1 MKTSR
6 LMLLILVLL
15 ASCTQR
21 SGSSTVKPN
30 TTSNP
35 ATTTPPPPPNN
46 GGGGGSTSA
55 CYASGV
61 GSEAQ
66 NYYTLPQ
73 IVFHGAKRSSGSF
86 SYHWSSAD
94 DPVFSSMQ
102 GLFSTDSRFNIRLI
116 MKGGPSRSSKDN
128 YNVTCSN
135 APLPY
140 TKLKVK
146 VGLRIQGA
154 TSYYSQREFDV
165 TNVDSCTGVH
175 EFNVPSTASPLIV
188 DIMSVAWDYTCKY
201 FYKGYESSPS
211 AAYACPLETI
221 GGYWG
226 NECLGVE
233 LQMATDYTKDIPH

>member
-1 MKTSR
+1 MR
-6 LMLLILVLL
+6 ILLCVLLIVLL
-15 ASCTQR
+15 ASCTQK
-21 SGSSTVKPN
+21 SGSSSAKN
-30 TTSNP
+30 TS
-35 ATTTPPPPPNN
+35 TTPSAPVTNPVTPP
-46 GGGGGSTSA
+46 GGGTGPTTG
-55 CYASGV
+55 CYANGV
-61 GSEAQ
+61 GTESQ

-73 IVFHGAKRSSGSF
+73 IVFHGAKRTSGNF

-94 DPVFSSMQ
+94 DPGFSSMQ
-102 GLFSTDSRFNIRLI
+102 NLFSTDTRFNIRVLV
-116 MKGGPSRSSKDN
+116 KGGPSRSTKDN
-128 YNVTCSN
+128 YNVTCNN

-140 TKLKVK
+140 AKLKVK
-146 VGLRIQGA
+146 VGLRVQGA

-165 TNVDSCTGVH
+165 TNIDSCTSVH
-175 EFNVPSTASPLIV
+175 EFNVPSTSAPLIV

-226 NECLGVE
+226 NDCLGVE